1 MVFVSAKSM
10 FTGAPHSST
19 MSHMTG
25 LEVWVPS
32 NMMRRHLSPSTSSPS
47 LPLAYSSL
55 FAISVFGFMNMSDTS
70 PTSAIWLW
78 SIMATLS
85 HISSITLISW
95 VITTMVMPRVL
106 FISFSSDSMER
117 VVVGSRAEVAS
128 SQSSTFGLGARAR
141 AMATL
146 CFCPPD
152 SWAG

>member
-1 MVFVSAKSM
+1 
-10 FTGAPHSST
+10 

-32 NMMRRHLSPSTSSPS
+32 KIMRRHLSPSTSSPRR
-47 LPLAYSSL
+47 PLAYSSL

-85 HISSITLISW
+85 HISSMTLISW

-106 FISFSSDSMER
+106 FISLRSESMER

-146 CFCPPD
+146 CFCPPE

>member
-1 MVFVSAKSM
+1 
-10 FTGAPHSST
+10 
-19 MSHMTG
+19 
-25 LEVWVPS
+25 
-32 NMMRRHLSPSTSSPS
+32 
-47 LPLAYSSL
+47 
-55 FAISVFGFMNMSDTS
+55 MNMSDTS

-78 SIMATLS
+78 SMMATLS